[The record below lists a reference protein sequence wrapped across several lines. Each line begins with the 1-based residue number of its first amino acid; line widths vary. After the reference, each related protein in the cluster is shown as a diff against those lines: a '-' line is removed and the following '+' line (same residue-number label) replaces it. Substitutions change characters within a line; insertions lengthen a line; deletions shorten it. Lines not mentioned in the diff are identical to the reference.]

1 MPLCPRFHKAF
12 MGWKL
17 WYIFAV
23 PLLLLPLPIYMGNK
37 AGLSAYAMIW
47 MAAYWTLEP
56 IPLAVTALMPL
67 VLFPMFGVLSSA
79 KTTTLYFNNIGFV
92 LFGSLAVA
100 AAVETSRLHQRL
112 ALNSLLGI
120 GTSNRRILLGF
131 MLVTMFMSMWIPNT
145 ASASIMAPIVVAT
158 LNQIH
163 GNRRSPSED
172 TLFDPDTGPAEHRKV
187 SGEDAAALQPPNDVR
202 AGKMRRAMLLAVAY
216 AANIGGTGSLIGTP
230 PNLILQAEYAKLFG
244 QDDVTFLSW
253 MAYNVPPMLLCTVLA
268 WLYVQWKVARLTPMG
283 AEEAIRERVKLELL
297 RRYHQLGPM
306 TLACANIPSFRSQAA
321 AHYRQILS
329 SVPAVLVSIL
339 LFVVPKDPHQGLRS
353 KGLLAWEEASVKIH
367 WGTIFIIRG
376 GMTLAEASKDSGLS
390 AMLVLHT
397 RGLNVMPSYLVV
409 GVLCFFASMLTKV
422 TSNTA
427 IAAIMLPII
436 FEMAVALEVH
446 PLYFAIPVVVACSFS
461 FMLPAATPPNAIVY
475 QMANFRIADMAAP
488 GFVMNIVCVVVE
500 LVAIHT
506 LGPLVFGLRSLPVG
520 AATDKNATVTRA
532 PTERAV

>member
-1 MPLCPRFHKAF
+1 MPLCPRFHKVCSC
-12 MGWKL
+12 WKL

-67 VLFPMFGVLSSA
+67 VLFPLFGILGTA

-112 ALNSLLGI
+112 ALKSLLRI

-145 ASASIMAPIVVAT
+145 ASASIMTPIVVAT
-158 LNQIH
+158 LNQVH
-163 GNRRSPSED
+163 GNSRSPSED
-172 TLFDPDTGPAEHRKV
+172 TESTEHREV
-187 SGEDAAALQPPNDVR
+187 SSEDAAVVQPQNDMR
-202 AGKMRRAMLLAVAY
+202 AGEMRRAMLLAVAY

-253 MAYNVPPMLLCTVLA
+253 MAYNVPPMLMCTMLA
-268 WLYVQWKVARLTPMG
+268 WLYVQWKVAKLTPMG

-306 TLACANIPSFRSQAA
+306 TFHQAA
-321 AHYRQILS
+321 VLALMTFMIFLWLTQNPRVIPGWSNLFPYGKQILS

-339 LFVVPKDPHQGLRS
+339 LFVVPKDPRQGLRS
-353 KGLLAWEEASVKIH
+353 KGLLTWEEASVKIH
-367 WGTIFIIRG
+367 WGTIFIICG
-376 GMTLAEASKDSGLS
+376 GMTLAEASKACRSRRKSG
-390 AMLVLHT
+390 
-397 RGLNVMPSYLVV
+397 RG
-409 GVLCFFASMLTKV
+409 CT
-422 TSNTA
+422 T
-427 IAAIMLPII
+427 
-436 FEMAVALEVH
+436 
-446 PLYFAIPVVVACSFS
+446 
-461 FMLPAATPPNAIVY
+461 
-475 QMANFRIADMAAP
+475 
-488 GFVMNIVCVVVE
+488 
-500 LVAIHT
+500 
-506 LGPLVFGLRSLPVG
+506 
-520 AATDKNATVTRA
+520 
-532 PTERAV
+532 